1 MILCIYFLG
10 LVSNIFNLPITRWH
24 IIYASKLCTKSVY
37 AKKKKKK
44 AIKASQIER
53 KCRQKK
59 VKLVC
64 IKTSVFTCFQNS
76 ATYISTIHSN
86 SILNPLLSN
95 LPFSF
100 APTSHLFLSSLYL
113 HSTTELNSVL
123 FLPNVNEP
131 KYAYPYHRQ
140 GSWQNT

>member
-1 MILCIYFLG
+1 MYQIIQVWSYVF
-10 LVSNIFNLPITRWH
+10 IFWVWYQIFSIFQLHDDISSMHPNCVL
-24 IIYASKLCTKSVY
+24 
-37 AKKKKKK
+37 

-113 HSTTELNSVL
+113 HSTTELNSIL